1 MTLEEL
7 FSCRNRVVLIT
18 GGSRGLGRVMA
29 EALAEAGADVAVCS
43 RKREACLDTVES
55 VRTHGR
61 EAIALACDV
70 TQPGEVDRAVD
81 TILQEWGRI
90 DVLINNSGTSWG
102 APALDMPLDAWHKVL
117 DTNLTGS
124 FLMSQRVARH
134 MIPNG
139 GGKIINIASIAG
151 LKGFF
156 PEGLDAVGYSASK
169 GGVVALTRDLAV
181 KWGRYG
187 VTVNAIAPGFFPTKM
202 SQGVLDQHGDYLR
215 LQIPLGRFGSSDDL
229 RGVIV
234 FLASPASNYLT
245 GSVLV
250 VDGGMTA

>member
-1 MTLEEL
+1 
-7 FSCRNRVVLIT
+7 
-18 GGSRGLGRVMA
+18 MA

-43 RKREACLDTVES
+43 RNREACLDTVES
-55 VRTHGR
+55 VQTMGR
-61 EAIALACDV
+61 QVMALACDV
-70 TQPGEVDRAVD
+70 TRQEEVDRTVD
-81 TILQEWGRI
+81 TVLQEWGRI

-117 DTNLTGS
+117 ATNLTGS

-134 MIPNG
+134 VIANG

-169 GGVVALTRDLAV
+169 GGVIALTRDLAV

-215 LQIPLGRFGSSDDL
+215 SHIPLGRFGSSDDL